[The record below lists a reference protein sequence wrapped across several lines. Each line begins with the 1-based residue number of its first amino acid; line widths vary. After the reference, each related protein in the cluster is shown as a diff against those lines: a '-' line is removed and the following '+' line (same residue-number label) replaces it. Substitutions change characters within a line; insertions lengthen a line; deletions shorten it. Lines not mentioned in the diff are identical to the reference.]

1 MSLLD
6 RSIASVP
13 PSSVDKPMPHAQHM
27 TDALAVLRA
36 RELSAPADSV
46 CWLPA
51 DVLAYKKAQAEPPA
65 PTCPIP
71 VADWFQSAD
80 PRDAR
85 THADRI
91 HRLTQLR
98 VMNQYVAHL
107 GHTATQYKLRCNI
120 MCPGQ
125 TLRFWPVI
133 LGAPMWEPDAPTS
146 LPPASLFEMVVR
158 SRLID
163 RSLVRALLQTCP
175 LPSGQ
180 ACWAEYDVDVCDI
193 MLRGRVDLLR
203 QGGHEAWLAAG
214 PCWRS
219 RGLLYPLAVAA
230 RYRPSV
236 GLWLAPSQAG
246 SELGRALSSFLAVA
260 GAPGEIGSDRFAHAA
275 KGLVDAWH
283 NPEPE
288 SVIARD
294 HLIHLMDSAAISMGV
309 KSNGRPV
316 EPGTFGLCAALRAFG
331 SLSPGGS
338 PLTKGQVDT
347 EVHSKNRITWPGL
360 CGRVQ
365 ASFPPSMLYHATS
378 LANRPTW
385 GFNRLTLRVAASQA
399 SKGDVLPPIAM
410 HFAETE
416 LACVLPIPPASR
428 NPAYAPL
435 QSQSRTHDLLWRLGA
450 VALSSEV
457 ADVMLGRQVLRV
469 VQPSDPHAVLAHMR
483 VCVCPPSEE
492 HTEYHKAIEALEG
505 CVSSAAVPAPRTWV
519 MWRLDLPGVRFA
531 YGESALSQ
539 ADLAVQRS
547 TEGVPKRVARITGE
561 MGGIARAYVTESC
574 SEAVPV
580 ADWSQSADPDE
591 AVPDEASVRRLV
603 LAHFSATHTPAADPD
618 TDRTLMDA
626 VLCLTTPPP
635 VDSTS
640 VVPLQGGVKWTRDG
654 IDPRYA
660 ELQQATN
667 GLRFRDWVAMH
678 CDPVRKC
685 TWQCRLAAHVVH
697 TDTMHCGSALW
708 IRSPID
714 SNQSTRSGQLI
725 GPNQRPGQLIGPNQR
740 PGDEQPTWVTVLS
753 TLPTEQRVLK
763 GSTLGMAVEA
773 CYSHEPGLL
782 PVARS
787 DMDVHRK
794 DMEFYHPDPQRV
806 LVSYAPKRAQGT
818 LHLLIFQ
825 VE

>member
-6 RSIASVP
+6 QSIA
-13 PSSVDKPMPHAQHM
+13 PHAQYM
-27 TDALAVLRA
+27 ADALAVLRA
-36 RELSAPADSV
+36 RELDTPVDSTG
-46 CWLPA
+46 WLPA
-51 DVLAYKKAQAEPPA
+51 DVLAHKGMEGCQSAASA
-65 PTCPIP
+65 PTCSIP
-71 VADWFQSAD
+71 
-80 PRDAR
+80 PDAR
-85 THADRI
+85 VHADRI

-107 GHTATQYKLRCNI
+107 GLMATQSKLRCNV
-120 MCPGQ
+120 MCPGQPIGTNRRPGQ
-125 TLRFWPVI
+125 TLRFWPGI
-133 LGAPMWEPDAPTS
+133 LNAPMWDPDVRAS

-158 SRLID
+158 SQLID
-163 RSLVRALLQTCP
+163 RPLVRALLRTRSP
-175 LPSGQ
+175 PSGQ

-193 MLRGRVDLLR
+193 MLRGRVDLLL
-203 QGGHEAWLAAG
+203 QGGYEAWLADG

-236 GLWLAPSQAG
+236 GLWLPPAQAE
-246 SELGRALSSFLAVA
+246 SELGRALASFLAVA
-260 GAPGEIGSDRFAHAA
+260 GTPGEVRSDRFAHAME
-275 KGLVDAWH
+275 GLTDAWH
-283 NPEPE
+283 CADLE
-288 SVIARD
+288 SAIARD
-294 HLIHLMDSAAISMGV
+294 HLIHLMDSVAMSMGV
-309 KSNGRPV
+309 KSNGHPA
-316 EPGTFGLCAALRAFG
+316 EPETFALSVALRAFG
-331 SLSPGGS
+331 SLSPAGS
-338 PLTKGQVDT
+338 SQTKGQVDT
-347 EVHSKNRITWPGL
+347 EVHSKNRITWPRL
-360 CGRVQ
+360 CERVR

-385 GFNRLTLRVAASQA
+385 GFDRLTLRAIALQAQGEWGGGVLASLA
-399 SKGDVLPPIAM
+399 V

-416 LACVLPIPPASR
+416 LVCVLPSPPASR
-428 NPAYAPL
+428 NPAHSPL
-435 QSQSRTHDLLWRLGA
+435 QSQTRTHDLLWRLGA
-450 VALSSEV
+450 VALSPEV
-457 ADVMLGRQVLRV
+457 ADVMLDQRTRQAI
-469 VQPSDPHAVLAHMR
+469 QTSNPHAVLAHMR
-483 VCVCPPSEE
+483 SCVCPPSNE
-492 HTEYHKAIEALEG
+492 HLEYHLSIDALEG
-505 CVSSAAVPAPRTWV
+505 GASCAVVPAPRTWV
-519 MWRLDLPGVRFA
+519 MWRLDLPGVKFA

-547 TEGVPKRVARITGE
+547 TEGVKKRVARITGE

-574 SEAVPV
+574 SEAVP
-580 ADWSQSADPDE
+580 
-591 AVPDEASVRRLV
+591 DEASVRRLV
-603 LAHFSATHTPAADPD
+603 LAHFSAAHTPGSDAD

-640 VVPLQGGVKWTRDG
+640 VVPLQGGAKWTRDG

-660 ELQQATN
+660 ELQQAAN
-667 GLRFRDWVAMH
+667 GVRFRDWVAMH

-697 TDTMHCGSALW
+697 TDTMHRGSALW
-708 IRSPID
+708 
-714 SNQSTRSGQLI
+714 T
-725 GPNQRPGQLIGPNQR
+725 R

-763 GSTLGMAVEA
+763 GNTLGVAVEA

-794 DMEFYHPDPQRV
+794 DMEFYHPDPKRV

-818 LHLLIFQ
+818 LHLLVFQ